1 MRCSLLLAELLAL
14 LGAVRVYPGVVYEV
28 VRRGVAVVV
37 VVDAVQLQSGLPA
50 YELWR
55 LALWW
60 QQTKSVNINHPCF
73 SAFGYNQL
81 EKLEAA
87 KAA

>member
-1 MRCSLLLAELLAL
+1 MKCSLLLAELLAL

-50 YELWR
+50 HELWH
-55 LALWW
+55 LALWS
-60 QQTKSVNINHPCF
+60 QQTKLVNNHCLWLQKCPSKRELF
-73 SAFGYNQL
+73 IF
-81 EKLEAA
+81 
-87 KAA
+87 